1 MTQTKNCQA
10 NQLMLCIL
18 LATHPLAMSSPR
30 SNDWRNVAQLEG
42 MELLRRAWAFFRPDW
57 PRILAALGLLLVNSG
72 LTLLKPWPLALLVDY
87 LSVGR
92 RWEPLA
98 QAAPEPARYLGALV
112 LALAL
117 VAVVHAVLGGVQQ
130 GVVISTG
137 LRGLARVRHAVFEW
151 LLGIS
156 LRRLQGAPS
165 GDLIYRTTWDT
176 YSFQTLFTQG
186 LFVFLGA
193 AVSVVA
199 MTGVMWQMNQRL
211 TLVALATIPLLLLVM
226 RGFGSRLSRRAAS
239 AQAADAGVAAAVQQT
254 VANLPLIQSFTRE
267 GTEQRRLDDHA
278 GRALTARWAQH
289 RLEVLY
295 LAVVAVVLGLGT
307 AGIVGFGVNQVGR
320 GALTVGELLVFL
332 AYLTQLYEPLNQLS
346 HVGATVSNAR
356 AGAGRVLELLEEQ
369 TAADLPVIPTAS
381 GTLEPAGDGW
391 GVEFASVSFGYT
403 AERRVLED
411 VSFSVAPGEV
421 LALLGPSGAG
431 KTTLLQLIPRLL
443 EVSGGAVRL
452 GGHDVR
458 SFHRSALRR
467 KVSLVLQEP
476 LLLPASIAENIGY
489 GREGATRTEIEAAAR
504 AAQADDFIRRLP
516 AGYDTVVGEGA
527 ARLSVGEKQ
536 RINLARAFLKDAPVL
551 LLDEPTSALDAESE
565 QAVLDGFRRLLHG
578 RTVIMVAHRLATLRE
593 AGRIAVLNR
602 GGIAE
607 IGTAS
612 ELLRREGYYARLK
625 GSAERI

>member
-1 MTQTKNCQA
+1 MSAAQPA
-10 NQLMLCIL
+10 I
-18 LATHPLAMSSPR
+18 SSPGPG
-30 SNDWRNVAQLEG
+30 DWRNVAELDG
-42 MELLRRAWAFFRPDW
+42 MDLLRRALAFFRPDW

-72 LTLLKPWPLALLVDY
+72 LALLKPWPLALLVDY

-98 QAAPEPARYLGALV
+98 QAVPEPARYLGALV

-117 VAVVHAVLGGVQQ
+117 VAIVHAALSGVQQ
-130 GVVISTG
+130 GVVIATG
-137 LRGLARVRHAVFEW
+137 LRGLARVRRAVFEW

-156 LRRLQGAPS
+156 LRRLQGAQS
-165 GDLIYRTTWDT
+165 GDLIYRATWDT

-199 MTGVMWQMNQRL
+199 MTVVMWQMNQRL

-226 RGFGSRLSRRAAS
+226 RGFGSRLSGRAAS

-267 GTEQRRLDDHA
+267 GTEQQRLDDQA
-278 GRALTARWAQH
+278 GQALKARWTQH
-289 RLEVLY
+289 RLEVSY
-295 LAVVAVVLGLGT
+295 LAVVAVVLGVGT
-307 AGIVGFGVNQVGR
+307 AGIVGFGVNQVEQGT
-320 GALTVGELLVFL
+320 LTVGELLVFL

-356 AGAGRVLELLEEQ
+356 AGAARILELLEEPPE
-369 TAADLPVIPTAS
+369 ADLPGRPTAS
-381 GTLEPAGDGW
+381 GLTEPAGDAW
-391 GVEFASVSFGYT
+391 GVEFVGVSFGYT
-403 AERRVLED
+403 AERRVLENL
-411 VSFSVAPGEV
+411 SFSVAPGEV
-421 LALLGPSGAG
+421 LALIGPSGAG

-443 EVSGGAVRL
+443 EVSDGTVKL
-452 GGHDVR
+452 GGRDVR
-458 SFHRSALRR
+458 SFHRFDLRR
-467 KVSLVLQEP
+467 HVSLVLQEP

-489 GREGATRTEIEAAAR
+489 GREGATRTEIEEAAR
-504 AAQADDFIRRLP
+504 AAQADEFIRRLP

-565 QAVLDGFRRLLHG
+565 QAVLDAFRRLLRG

-593 AGRIAVLNR
+593 ADRIAVLKE

-612 ELLRREGYYARLK
+612 ELLRREGYFARLK
-625 GSAERI
+625 GTAERI